1 MQQIYL
7 TMNKK
12 KLLLVLALVAIVLYL
27 ANRNKP
33 QDQADK
39 EPTAESTT
47 SGAVEIAILSV
58 NDIHSNI
65 DLFPQFAA
73 TVDSIKKVC
82 PHLLVFSAGDNRTGN
97 PVNDQYDPTNYPVIA
112 LMNATGFDVSAVGN
126 HEWDAGVAALQ
137 NDIERADF
145 PFLCAN
151 VRVPENTRLDVKPYE
166 IMEVQGV
173 RIAVV
178 GMIEVR
184 ADGFPGAHPN
194 NLKGLV
200 FRKAEKVLPE
210 YQYLKN
216 QTDAFVL
223 LSHCGY
229 EDDRELAQKCPWVD
243 VIIGGHSHTLIDRP
257 TELNGVL
264 ITQSGSH
271 LEYATLLR
279 LKFNEGKLVDKSA
292 EVLNVKGSKRSQ
304 PQVKK
309 MVDEFN
315 DSPALNEAIATA
327 RTKFQTRDEIGCLFT
342 DAMRELSGADFAFQ
356 NTGGLRV
363 NYLNKGPIT
372 VKDVYTID
380 PFGNEVVMFE
390 MTGAQLK
397 KFIINSYKKNG
408 GYPSYVS
415 GMTCAI
421 VDDGQNISV
430 FVTPDKGQFST
441 GATYKVAMNSYMAS
455 TVRMESLDEGQSLY
469 KTTEEAVIEF
479 LKKHKTVDYQGVVR
493 IR

>member
-1 MQQIYL
+1 M
-7 TMNKK
+7 
-12 KLLLVLALVAIVLYL
+12 
-27 ANRNKP
+27 
-33 QDQADK
+33 
-39 EPTAESTT
+39 
-47 SGAVEIAILSV
+47 
-58 NDIHSNI
+58 
-65 DLFPQFAA
+65 
-73 TVDSIKKVC
+73 
-82 PHLLVFSAGDNRTGN
+82 
-97 PVNDQYDPTNYPVIA
+97 
-112 LMNATGFDVSAVGN
+112 
-126 HEWDAGVAALQ
+126 
-137 NDIERADF
+137 
-145 PFLCAN
+145 
-151 VRVPENTRLDVKPYE
+151 
-166 IMEVQGV
+166 
-173 RIAVV
+173 
-178 GMIEVR
+178 
-184 ADGFPGAHPN
+184 
-194 NLKGLV
+194 
-200 FRKAEKVLPE
+200 
-210 YQYLKN
+210 
-216 QTDAFVL
+216 
-223 LSHCGY
+223 
-229 EDDRELAQKCPWVD
+229 
-243 VIIGGHSHTLIDRP
+243 
-257 TELNGVL
+257 
-264 ITQSGSH
+264 
-271 LEYATLLR
+271 R

-421 VDDGQNISV
+421 VDDDQNISV

-493 IR
+493 IK